1 MTEKKGSHTKTR
13 RIIRSL
19 SILLFSAG
27 VLLGVALAGSA
38 AWADLEAKFYGFEK
52 MGDKPLGGLRCP
64 VVMTTSETRTISV
77 TLTDPTD
84 KPLQLMARA
93 DISNRIQIRTERKT
107 LSLAPGEKNQ
117 LSWLVSSADI
127 DLGFFIF
134 AKVSTY
140 PVAAFPFRESTCG
153 IVVVNLPSLTGNQVF
168 TFTLVASLLSIAIGL
183 LLWEVSNR
191 PLQGRT
197 LHITY
202 AMRFLTAVILA
213 QMLISFSGWWVLGGI
228 LLVVAVLLIVVT
240 VSLVLSQ

>member
-1 MTEKKGSHTKTR
+1 MTEKKGSRTR
-13 RIIRSL
+13 TRQIIRFL

-27 VLLGVALAGSA
+27 ILLGLALAGSA

-52 MGDKPLGGLRCP
+52 MGDQALSGLRCP
-64 VVMTTSETRTISV
+64 VVMTASETGTVSV

-93 DISNRIQIRTERKT
+93 DISNPIQIRTERKT

-117 LSWLVSSADI
+117 LSWAVTSDDV
-127 DLGFFIF
+127 DLDFFIF
-134 AKVSTY
+134 VKVSTY
-140 PVAAFPFRESTCG
+140 PTAASPFRESTCG

-168 TFTLVASLLSIAIGL
+168 AVTLAASLLSIAIGL
-183 LLWEVSNR
+183 VLWEVSSR

-202 AMRFLTAVILA
+202 AMRFLTVVILA
-213 QMLISFSGWWVLGGI
+213 QMLVSFRGWWVLGGI
-228 LLVVAVLLIVVT
+228 FLVVAVLVIVVT